1 MSQKPLV
8 FVLMMAGLVVAWFAL
23 SPSQQPLHAQDGQTH
38 QHVAVG
44 NPWAEGDAFAR
55 GLAAG
60 MDRMHR
66 DMMAPSPTG
75 NADVDFLATMIPHHE
90 GAVEMARLALIHGCD
105 PLVRQLAEEIIA
117 GPTGRDCG
125 NASALADPASGRQ
138 PAAGR
143 ISRARQCTWSLV
155 FRI

>member
-8 FVLMMAGLVVAWFAL
+8 FVLMIAGLVVAWFAL

-90 GAVEMARLALIHGCD
+90 GAVEMARLALIHGSD

-117 GPTGRDCG
+117 GQQVEIAAMQARLQILRRGANPQPDGYPALGSARGR
-125 NASALADPASGRQ
+125 
-138 PAAGR
+138 
-143 ISRARQCTWSLV
+143 
-155 FRI
+155 